1 MLINQEEE
9 PVKLSIKQEEEP
21 VKMYQRTPCIITT
34 RLQAKNHETVE
45 RKYDTAESRNV
56 NQLRNVLEMNYVMT
70 KREGKYMRKDPI
82 KIEIL
87 MAEFEA
93 MLL

>member
-21 VKMYQRTPCIITT
+21 VKMYQRTPSLITT
-34 RLQAKNHETVE
+34 RLQANNHETVE
-45 RKYDTAESRNV
+45 RQYDTAESRNV

>member
-1 MLINQEEE
+1 
-9 PVKLSIKQEEEP
+9 
-21 VKMYQRTPCIITT
+21 
-34 RLQAKNHETVE
+34 
-45 RKYDTAESRNV
+45 
-56 NQLRNVLEMNYVMT
+56 MNYVMT